1 MSSAVMRLLDRVHLL
16 AAMLPLC
23 ASSAVA
29 QGDTARVLEPVSQ
42 QWRAGIFVGVA
53 HNSPLSKNLGATPG
67 RDHVFVGL
75 QAVTSV
81 VRLADVSISYG
92 AQLLPLVAIR
102 GRSVPLSYIGPTNP
116 DGTLP
121 GPDVTYAVGASPFGL
136 EVAAPLGGRV
146 RAYGAA
152 AAGALLFTRP
162 FPVPEARRLNFTL
175 EYGGGV
181 LVRSGRDRWI
191 QLGYKYHHLSN
202 AYTAKLNPGL
212 DANVFYAGYE
222 WSVRLPR

>member
-1 MSSAVMRLLDRVHLL
+1 MPNRVRLLAVMV
-16 AAMLPLC
+16 PLC
-23 ASSAVA
+23 VTSAAA
-29 QGDTARVLEPVSQ
+29 QGDSARVLEPATQ
-42 QWRAGIFVGVA
+42 QWRVGVFVGVA
-53 HNSPLSKNLGATPG
+53 HNSPVSANLGVTPG

-75 QAVTSV
+75 QASTAV
-81 VRLADVSISYG
+81 VRVGEASIAYG
-92 AQLLPLVAIR
+92 AQLLPLVAVR
-102 GRSVPLSYIGPTNP
+102 GRSVPVSYSGPTNP

-121 GPDVTYAVGASPFGL
+121 GPDVAYAVGVSPFGL
-136 EVAAPLGGRV
+136 EVGLPVGGRV

-152 AAGALLFTRP
+152 AAGGLLFTRP

-175 EYGGGV
+175 EYGGGM

-202 AYTAKLNPGL
+202 AYTAMLNPGL
-212 DANVFYAGYE
+212 DAHVFYAGYE